1 MKHLQSFRLF
11 EAQTSNY
18 LKVYTVNHYLGQ
30 NQFITLAKSLESA
43 KKTILSRLLKDFDA
57 KNENLLDVL
66 KNHLGNHTYSHQ
78 ETKELMNEF
87 FLNGGKM
94 DNLEKTF
101 FVIDNSKQELAD
113 EFSVIYENLSQNF
126 NLWVNDL
133 KETPE
138 ETLSLLK
145 NILADK
151 NFSSSDPFCV
161 DFLNYINAQLQ
172 LDPVYLPPS
181 PNNKILL
188 WLAQAW
194 KDMPNDFRSKIK
206 IPEDYGDEFDLFS
219 GFDELGLF

>member
-151 NFSSSDPFCV
+151 NFSSSIHFV
-161 DFLNYINAQLQ
+161 LIFSIT
-172 LDPVYLPPS
+172 S
-181 PNNKILL
+181 TPN
-188 WLAQAW
+188 
-194 KDMPNDFRSKIK
+194 S
-206 IPEDYGDEFDLFS
+206 S
-219 GFDELGLF
+219 